1 MQALRLSEA
10 SFRSVVEGAP
20 YAICR
25 ANFEGRLLQLNPAL
39 QKILGYESADEMIR
53 TILGSDVFQRADDFQ
68 KLIELLR
75 TTGEFHDVEAEWK
88 RKDGG
93 PITVMC
99 SGRSLDEHHD
109 TSPGFEVFAED
120 VTARRVLERQLR
132 MAAKMEAV
140 G

>member
-1 MQALRLSEA
+1 MRLSEA

-25 ANFEGRLLQLNPAL
+25 ANFEGRLLQVNPAL

-88 RKDGG
+88 RKDGV
-93 PITVMC
+93 P
-99 SGRSLDEHHD
+99 
-109 TSPGFEVFAED
+109 SPTRHRHLVLGAVDSED
-120 VTARRVLERQLR
+120 VRRGHANAWIAERSARPRTAWRR
-132 MAAKMEAV
+132 
-140 G
+140 